1 MSNRRASS
9 TTGPMMQH
17 HQGLHNPPHVPLNQA
32 QLAEKQHQQQAAV
45 ERAKLRAKKPTDK
58 TMPDGV
64 EDCIMSDGVQRYK
77 DLRDFE
83 RRLDATI
90 TRKRLDIVDSV
101 NKNAKRWKTV
111 RVWVTNTVEDQV
123 WQGNGINADS
133 FDFSTSA
140 ESSFRVKIEGRLLD
154 DDDEYEKEDG
164 EAKESG
170 DSDKMDTDASADKAK
185 APAAKA
191 PPRPRFSHFFKKMT
205 VDFDRSKMR
214 NGAEQSVEW
223 NKPDRLPNSS
233 TNPPAAADFDELT
246 FKKNGDEN
254 MNITINLFRHEEPER
269 FELSP
274 ALSDVVDMEAAT
286 RSEVVMGLWEYIKLM
301 GLQED
306 EEKRNFRCD
315 ELLRKVVQRD
325 TGHIPALQE
334 YITPHLQPLQP
345 VKLAYTVRVDEEF
358 HKNPEPTVYDVRV
371 AVDDPHHARLEQFLR
386 DPQYANMLNQ
396 VRVLDEQL
404 AIIIQAIADSKAKH
418 SFFKSLSQDPAN
430 FVRDWLSSQK
440 RDLEVI
446 MGEATRGGGED
457 ATGDEWRKGGK
468 DSVWTTQN
476 ARESVQFMFT
486 RR

>member
-1 MSNRRASS
+1 
-9 TTGPMMQH
+9 MQH

-77 DLRDFE
+77 ELRDFE

-140 ESSFRVKIEGRLLD
+140 DSSFRVKIEGRLLD

-164 EAKESG
+164 ESKESG
-170 DSDKMDTDASADKAK
+170 DGDKMDTDASTDKAK
-185 APAAKA
+185 TPTAKA

-214 NGAEQSVEW
+214 NGAEQTVEW
-223 NKPDRLPNSS
+223 NKPDRLPNNSA
-233 TNPPAAADFDELT
+233 NPPPAADFDELT

-269 FELSP
+269 FQLSS

-315 ELLRKVVQRD
+315 ELLREVNDKRLL
-325 TGHIPALQE
+325 TRL
-334 YITPHLQPLQP
+334 HLQDTDISALGCPKGHRP
-345 VKLAYTVRVDEEF
+345 HPSLAGV
-358 HKNPEPTVYDVRV
+358 HHSSPPASPTSQT
-371 AVDDPHHARLEQFLR
+371 RLHR
-386 DPQYANMLNQ
+386 PC
-396 VRVLDEQL
+396 R
-404 AIIIQAIADSKAKH
+404 
-418 SFFKSLSQDPAN
+418 
-430 FVRDWLSSQK
+430 
-440 RDLEVI
+440 
-446 MGEATRGGGED
+446 RGIP
-457 ATGDEWRKGGK
+457 
-468 DSVWTTQN
+468 
-476 ARESVQFMFT
+476 
-486 RR
+486 